1 MEHEVTGMITMT
13 DSKRK
18 VTALL
23 MQPMGRDGAM
33 IYRVYWQ
40 DESGRE
46 KNYTVDSDEFWQIHD
61 AAGQPSYTEPGYWT
75 YEVTK

>member
-1 MEHEVTGMITMT
+1 MITMT

-46 KNYTVDSDEFWQIHD
+46 KNYTVHSDEFWQIHE
-61 AAGQPSYTEPGYWT
+61 AAGQPTYQEPGYFS

>member
-1 MEHEVTGMITMT
+1 
-13 DSKRK
+13 
-18 VTALL
+18 
-23 MQPMGRDGAM
+23 MQLMGRDGAM

-46 KNYTVDSDEFWQIHD
+46 KNYTVDSDEFWQIHE
-61 AAGQPSYTEPGYWT
+61 AAGQPTYQEPGYFS